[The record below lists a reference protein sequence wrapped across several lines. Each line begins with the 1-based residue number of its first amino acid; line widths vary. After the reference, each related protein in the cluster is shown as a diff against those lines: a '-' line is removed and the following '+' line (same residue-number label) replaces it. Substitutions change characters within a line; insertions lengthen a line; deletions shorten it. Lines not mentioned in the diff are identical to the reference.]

1 MLWIYVG
8 KWRFLSTHCFSDFL
22 EYFSE
27 KYFNMALFI
36 IANKSLA
43 LKEDNKDLFR
53 EAMDK
58 KKLLSSVL

>member
-1 MLWIYVG
+1 
-8 KWRFLSTHCFSDFL
+8 
-22 EYFSE
+22 
-27 KYFNMALFI
+27 MALFI

-58 KKLLSSVL
+58 KLSSDSFWFFVFFIVII